1 MKIYS
6 EKSLAD
12 FEPWSGAVRT
22 YERIS
27 NAGML
32 DALESYLE
40 DEYPDG
46 IDETELNDLFWFE
59 PEYVLSCCGLRTE
72 EEIRDAIQEANEYLR
87 GLNEDYLADAEE
99 LDKYSG
105 LYGEELQKSW
115 EKLYDENYREAIEEV
130 EREIRDLE
138 RELDGM

>member
-12 FEPWSGAVRT
+12 FEPWSGAIRT

-72 EEIRDAIQEANEYLR
+72 EEIRDAINEAEESIRELNAAYL
-87 GLNEDYLADAEE
+87 EEAEE
-99 LDKYSG
+99 LDQ
-105 LYGEELQKSW
+105 LFYGEELQKSW
-115 EKLYDENYREAIEEV
+115 EELYERDYRNELEEL
-130 EREIRDLE
+130 EREVRDLE

>member
-32 DALESYLE
+32 EALESYLE

-59 PEYVLSCCGLRTE
+59 PDFVLGCCGLRTE
-72 EEIRDAIQEANEYLR
+72 DEIRDAIHAADERIQE
-87 GLNEDYLADAEE
+87 LNEDYLAEVEE
-99 LDKYSG
+99 LDEWSG

-115 EKLYDENYREAIEEV
+115 EKLYEENYRDEIEEL